1 MKKALLYILPV
12 FYLMGCVTAKTT
24 GFVDPD
30 YRESGY
36 EISKVVI
43 QVNGATMEE
52 TQIAEQAL
60 LISLM
65 PIMLRLLNLRA
76 LCRQREIIRRKKSKP
91 D

>member
-60 LISLM
+60 SDKFNAHNVKTIKFTGLV
-65 PIMLRLLNLRA
+65 PPTRDYTP
-76 LCRQREIIRRKKSKP
+76 EKKQA
-91 D
+91 